1 MSVSATVDTACKT
14 RIKCVV
20 WDLDNTLWDGVL
32 LESAGLPG
40 LRPHVR
46 EVIEALD
53 QRGIL
58 QSVAS
63 KNEPGAAMAALAAH
77 GLDQYFLYPQ
87 ISWAAKSQ
95 ALGTIAE
102 RLNIGIDTFAFIDD
116 QPFERDEVLSVHPAV
131 RTFTESGLEHLPELE
146 DFIPLHLTEDSKNRR
161 LMYQKDALRVKAQ
174 EDFKGPEDAFLR
186 TLGLKLR
193 LKPARH
199 NDLYRAE
206 ELTVRTNQLN
216 TTGVTYSAEQL
227 RELIAS
233 NHHQVIVAELEDKY
247 GSYGAI
253 GLLLISQQPGR
264 WCIDLFLMSCRVMSR
279 GVGGVI
285 LTALRQTCR
294 KRQIELAA
302 QFRETDRNRMM
313 FITYRFAGFRQDG
326 ELLVNDLTKVP
337 TLPDYMQ
344 LDIDAA
350 LGWAV
355 IDRPVIARHVIER
368 PVVDR
373 PVVDRKAP

>member
-1 MSVSATVDTACKT
+1 MSASALSDNKS

-20 WDLDNTLWDGVL
+20 WDLDNTVWQGVL
-32 LESAGLPG
+32 LESTDLPG

-58 QSVAS
+58 QSIAS
-63 KNEPGAAMAALAAH
+63 KNESGPALAALAAH

-87 ISWAAKSQ
+87 ISWNSKSQ
-95 ALGTIAE
+95 AISTIAE
-102 RLNIGIDTFAFIDD
+102 RLNIGIDTFAFVDD
-116 QPFERDEVLSVHPAV
+116 QAFERDEVLSVHPAV
-131 RTFTESGLEHLPELE
+131 RTYTEVGIEHLPTLQ
-146 DFIPLHLTEDSKNRR
+146 DFIPLHLTEDSKKRR
-161 LMYQKDALRVKAQ
+161 EMYQKEALRNKAQ

-193 LKPARH
+193 LKPAREE
-199 NDLYRAE
+199 DLYRAE
-206 ELTVRTNQLN
+206 ELTLRTNQLN

-227 RELIAS
+227 RDLIDS
-233 NHHQVIVAELEDKY
+233 GHHQVIVAELEDKY
-247 GSYGAI
+247 GAYGAI
-253 GLLLISQQPGR
+253 GLLLISEQSAR
-264 WCIDLFLMSCRVMSR
+264 WCVDLFLMSCRVMSR

-285 LTALRQTCR
+285 LTALRMTCR
-294 KRQIELAA
+294 NRQIALAA

-313 FITYRFAGFRQDG
+313 FITYRFAGFSQQGDV
-326 ELLVNDLTKVP
+326 LVNDLGKIP
-337 TLPDYMQ
+337 ALPDYMQ

-355 IDRPVIARHVIER
+355 DDRAVSASAVNNRSVP
-368 PVVDR
+368 
-373 PVVDRKAP
+373 

>member
-1 MSVSATVDTACKT
+1 MGDSVTKN

-32 LESAGLPG
+32 LESTDVPG

-46 EVIEALD
+46 DVIEAFD

-58 QSVAS
+58 QSLAS
-63 KNEPGAAMAALAAH
+63 KNEPGPAMAALAKH

-87 ISWAAKSQ
+87 ISWNSKSQ
-95 ALGTIAE
+95 AIGTIAE

-116 QPFERDEVLSVHPAV
+116 QAFERDEVLSVHPSV
-131 RTFTESGLEHLPELE
+131 RTFSEAGLEQLPALQ
-146 DFIPLHLTEDSKNRR
+146 DFVPLHVTADSKNRR
-161 LMYQKDALRVKAQ
+161 QMYQKEALRAKAQ

-193 LKPARH
+193 LKPASEE
-199 NDLYRAE
+199 DLYRAE
-206 ELTVRTNQLN
+206 ELTLRTNQLN
-216 TTGVTYSAEQL
+216 TTGVTYSAGQL
-227 RELIAS
+227 RDLIAS
-233 NHHQVIVAELEDKY
+233 AQHQVIVAELEDRY

-253 GLLLISQQPGR
+253 GLLLISQQPGL

-285 LTALRQTCR
+285 LTALRKTCHN
-294 KRQIELAA
+294 RQLGLAA

-313 FITYRFAGFRQDG
+313 FITYRFAGFREEGDLLMN
-326 ELLVNDLTKVP
+326 ELTSIP
-337 TLPDYMQ
+337 ALPDYMQ

-350 LGWAV
+350 MDWRLQ
-355 IDRPVIARHVIER
+355 
-368 PVVDR
+368 
-373 PVVDRKAP
+373 

>member
-1 MSVSATVDTACKT
+1 MGVGVSKN

-32 LESAGLPG
+32 LESTEVPG

-46 EVIEALD
+46 DVIEALD

-63 KNEPGAAMAALAAH
+63 KNEPEPAMAALAAH

-87 ISWAAKSQ
+87 ISWNAKSQ
-95 ALGTIAE
+95 AIGTIAE

-116 QPFERDEVLSVHPAV
+116 QVFERDEVLSVHPSV
-131 RTFTESGLEHLPELE
+131 RAFSEAGLEKLPELE
-146 DFIPLHLTEDSKNRR
+146 DFMPLHLTADARNRR
-161 LMYQKDALRVKAQ
+161 QMYQKEALRAQAQ

-186 TLGLKLR
+186 TLDLKLR
-193 LKPARH
+193 LKPASEE
-199 NDLYRAE
+199 DLYRAE
-206 ELTVRTNQLN
+206 ELTLRTNQLN

-233 NHHQVIVAELEDKY
+233 PQHQVIVAELEDKY
-247 GSYGAI
+247 GAYGAI
-253 GLLLISQQPGR
+253 GLLLISQQPGL

-285 LTALRQTCR
+285 LTALRTTCR
-294 KRQIELAA
+294 NRQLRLAA

-313 FITYRFAGFRQDG
+313 FITYRFAGFREEG
-326 ELLVNDLTKVP
+326 ELLMNELSSIP
-337 TLPDYMQ
+337 ALPDYMH
-344 LDIDAA
+344 LNIDAA
-350 LGWAV
+350 LDW
-355 IDRPVIARHVIER
+355 RLP
-368 PVVDR
+368 
-373 PVVDRKAP
+373 

>member
-1 MSVSATVDTACKT
+1 MGDSVTKN

-32 LESAGLPG
+32 LESTEVPG

-46 EVIEALD
+46 DVIEAFD

-58 QSVAS
+58 QSLAS
-63 KNEPGAAMAALAAH
+63 KNEPGPAMAALAKH

-87 ISWAAKSQ
+87 ISWNSKSQ
-95 ALGTIAE
+95 AIGTIAE

-116 QPFERDEVLSVHPAV
+116 QAFERDEVLSVHPSV
-131 RTFTESGLEHLPELE
+131 RTFSEAGLEQLPALQ
-146 DFIPLHLTEDSKNRR
+146 DFVPLHVTADSKNRR
-161 LMYQKDALRVKAQ
+161 QMYQKEALRAKAQ

-193 LKPARH
+193 LKPASEE
-199 NDLYRAE
+199 DLYRAE
-206 ELTVRTNQLN
+206 ELTLRTNQLN
-216 TTGVTYSAEQL
+216 TTGVTYSAGQL
-227 RELIAS
+227 RDLIAS
-233 NHHQVIVAELEDKY
+233 AQHQVIVAELEDRY

-253 GLLLISQQPGR
+253 GLLLISQQPGL

-285 LTALRQTCR
+285 LTALRKTCHN
-294 KRQIELAA
+294 RQLGLAA

-313 FITYRFAGFRQDG
+313 FITYRFAGFREEGDLLMN
-326 ELLVNDLTKVP
+326 ELTSIP
-337 TLPDYMQ
+337 ALPDYMQ

-350 LGWAV
+350 MDWRLQ
-355 IDRPVIARHVIER
+355 
-368 PVVDR
+368 
-373 PVVDRKAP
+373 

>member
-1 MSVSATVDTACKT
+1 MNMATSIATNVATDTTGKT

-32 LESAGLPG
+32 LESAALPP

-46 EVIEALD
+46 QVIEALD

-63 KNEPGAAMAALAAH
+63 KNEPGPALAALAAH

-87 ISWAAKSQ
+87 ISWDAKSQ
-95 ALGTIAE
+95 AISQIAE

-116 QPFERDEVLSVHPAV
+116 QPFERDEVLSVHPCV
-131 RTFTESGLEHLPELE
+131 RAFTEERVESLPDLE
-146 DFIPLHLTEDSKNRR
+146 DFIPLHVTEDSKNRR
-161 LMYQKDALRVKAQ
+161 EMYQKEALRSKAE
-174 EDFKGPEDAFLR
+174 EDFKGPQDAFLR
-186 TLGLKLR
+186 TLGLALR
-193 LKPARH
+193 LKPAREE
-199 NDLYRAE
+199 DLYRAE

-227 RELIAS
+227 RDLIAS
-233 NHHQVIVAELEDKY
+233 DHHQVIVAELEDKY

-253 GLLLISQQPGR
+253 GLLLISEQPGL
-264 WCIDLFLMSCRVMSR
+264 WCVDLFLMSCRVMSR

-285 LTALRQTCR
+285 LTALRTTCR
-294 KRQIELAA
+294 NRQLKLAA

-313 FITYRFAGFRQDG
+313 FITYRFAGFREEG
-326 ELLVNDLTKVP
+326 ELLVNDLAKIP
-337 TLPDYMQ
+337 ALPDYMK
-344 LDIDAA
+344 LDIDTAMDWR
-350 LGWAV
+350 LQ
-355 IDRPVIARHVIER
+355 
-368 PVVDR
+368 
-373 PVVDRKAP
+373 

>member
-1 MSVSATVDTACKT
+1 MSVSVTVDTARKT

-32 LESAGLPG
+32 LESADLPR

-46 EVIEALD
+46 DVIEALD

-63 KNEPGAAMAALAAH
+63 KNEASPAMAALAEH

-87 ISWAAKSQ
+87 ISWGAKSQ

-131 RTFTESGLEHLPELE
+131 RTFNESGLERLPQLE
-146 DFIPLHLTEDSKNRR
+146 EFNPLHLTEDSKNRR
-161 LMYQKDALRVKAQ
+161 QMYQKDALRAKAQ
-174 EDFKGPEDAFLR
+174 EDFRGPEDAFLR

-193 LKPARH
+193 LKPAREE
-199 NDLYRAE
+199 DLYRAE

-216 TTGVTYSAEQL
+216 TTGVSYSAEQL

-233 NHHQVIVAELEDKY
+233 DHHQVIVAELEDKY

-253 GLLLISQQPGR
+253 GLLLISQQTGR

-285 LTALRQTCR
+285 LTALRLTCR
-294 KRQIELAA
+294 KREIELAA

-313 FITYRFAGFRQDG
+313 LITYRFAGFRQDG

-337 TLPDYMQ
+337 ALPEYMH

-350 LGWAV
+350 LEWAV
-355 IDRPVIARHVIER
+355 IDRPLTER
-368 PVVDR
+368 PAVDR
-373 PVVDRKAP
+373 PVVDRKAS

>member
-1 MSVSATVDTACKT
+1 MNASSAKT

-32 LESAGLPG
+32 LESSTLPP
-40 LRPHVR
+40 LRPHVSN
-46 EVIEALD
+46 VIKALD

-63 KNEPGAAMAALAAH
+63 KNEPELAMAALAAH
-77 GLDQYFLYPQ
+77 GIDHYFLYPQ
-87 ISWAAKSQ
+87 ISWSAKSQ
-95 ALGTIAE
+95 AISHIAE

-116 QPFERDEVLSVHPAV
+116 QPFERDEVLSVHPCI
-131 RTFTESGLEHLPELE
+131 RTFTEARLEHLSELE
-146 DFIPLHLTEDSKNRR
+146 DFIPLHVTEDSKKRR
-161 LMYQKDALRVKAQ
+161 EMYQKEALRNQAE
-174 EDFKGPEDAFLR
+174 EDFKGPQDAFLR
-186 TLGLKLR
+186 TLGLALR
-193 LKPARH
+193 LKPASEE
-199 NDLYRAE
+199 DLYRAE

-227 RELIAS
+227 RDLIDS
-233 NHHQVIVAELEDKY
+233 DHHQVIVAELEDKY

-253 GLLLISQQPGR
+253 GLLLISEQPGR
-264 WCIDLFLMSCRVMSR
+264 WCVDLFLMSCRVMSR

-285 LTALRQTCR
+285 LTALRTTCR
-294 KRQIELAA
+294 NLQIKLAA

-313 FITYRFAGFRQDG
+313 FITYRFAGFSEEG

-337 TLPDYMQ
+337 ALPDYMQ

-350 LGWAV
+350 LNW
-355 IDRPVIARHVIER
+355 RPQ
-368 PVVDR
+368 
-373 PVVDRKAP
+373 